1 VGKYCY
7 SLFRKNFNNKH
18 LLFLVPSNFALNK
31 ILRFLTEVCITINL
45 LIYRNH
51 LMFFISKTN
60 ISTAIFFRHAV
71 FLLPDINFCDENVLY
86 DLLNK
91 YTF

>member
-1 VGKYCY
+1 
-7 SLFRKNFNNKH
+7 
-18 LLFLVPSNFALNK
+18 
-31 ILRFLTEVCITINL
+31 
-45 LIYRNH
+45 
-51 LMFFISKTN
+51 MFFISKTN